1 MKPNDNNKSYQAK
14 QQEQQTAEQSE
25 NGFSETSASPEA
37 VHNSKA
43 APLPLTK
50 SSTTATTTSSNSIS
64 NNNNNTS
71 SKGKPSQSKL
81 KAANDPTPTDIV
93 LPSIS
98 VLVVEDNAINQAI
111 LGAFYVNVKFIIKLQ
126 KWPKAIDKWKR
137 EGFTWY

>member
-50 SSTTATTTSSNSIS
+50 SSTTATTTSSNPLVI
-64 NNNNNTS
+64 TIILAA
-71 SKGKPSQSKL
+71 KESQ
-81 KAANDPTPTDIV
+81 
-93 LPSIS
+93 
-98 VLVVEDNAINQAI
+98 
-111 LGAFYVNVKFIIKLQ
+111 VN
-126 KWPKAIDKWKR
+126 PN
-137 EGFTWY
+137 

>member
-1 MKPNDNNKSYQAK
+1 MALVKLQHRLKR
-14 QQEQQTAEQSE
+14 
-25 NGFSETSASPEA
+25 FIIL
-37 VHNSKA
+37 KA

-64 NNNNNTS
+64 NNNNTS

-111 LGAFYVNVKFIIKLQ
+111 LGAFCKRKNSLSNCKNGQ
-126 KWPKAIDKWKR
+126 KQ
-137 EGFTWY
+137 